1 MMSTMHPNPFPWPL
15 RRVLAPALLGGLLA
29 FGAAVHAQNIGQEN
43 LRTEGDRA
51 TAQGLYEAEVTVNGQ
66 SDAERTSAFGRAFAA
81 VLGKLSG
88 DRNVAGRPGV
98 GRELRNA
105 ADYVDSYDYR
115 QDSGTSTSGA
125 RTFGTT
131 LVVRFRPAEVDGIA
145 AALGLPVW
153 PQPRPKPVVWLA
165 IDDGSGP
172 RLVGLGQA
180 NAARPL
186 LERAQDRGYRLGLP
200 AGDSTEQALID
211 AIWRQDAAAVAA
223 ASARYS
229 PPMQLVGKLYR
240 AGGGWTADWMFIDA
254 GKTLNTWSSSD
265 VDARRAMVAGA
276 DGAADALIKRYAK
289 AGMAG
294 PLGSYRVAISGIDD
308 AADYLRLS
316 GLLQG
321 MSVVRRITPVRA
333 TARTLELD
341 LELLSGL
348 PGFDR
353 MLGEAGPLAPVS
365 PGGDGRPP
373 VYRLQ

>member
-1 MMSTMHPNPFPWPL
+1 MRPNPSLL
-15 RRVLAPALLGGLLA
+15 RLLPALFAGCMLA
-29 FGAAVHAQNIGQEN
+29 VVAAAVAAQDPGRDG

-51 TAQGLYEAEVTVNGQ
+51 AAQGLYEAEISVSGQ
-66 SDAERTSAFGRAFAA
+66 SDAERGSAFGRALAA

-88 DRNVAGRPGV
+88 DRGVAGRPGV

-105 ADYVDSYDYR
+105 ADYVESYDYR
-115 QDSGTSTSGA
+115 QDGGTSVSGA
-125 RTFGTT
+125 RSFATT
-131 LVVRFRPAEVDGIA
+131 LVVRFRPAEIDGLA

-180 NAARPL
+180 NAARSL
-186 LERAQDRGYRLGLP
+186 LDRAQDRGYRLGLP
-200 AGDSTEQALID
+200 AGDGAEQALVD
-211 AIWRQDAAAVAA
+211 AIWRQDTEAVAQ
-223 ASARYS
+223 ASSRYS

-240 AGGGWTADWMFIDA
+240 SGSGWAADWAFVDA
-254 GKTLNTWSSSD
+254 GKTLATWSSSD
-265 VDARRAMVAGA
+265 ADARRAMAAGA

-289 AGMAG
+289 AGVAG
-294 PLGSYRVAISGIDD
+294 PLGSYRVAFTGIDD

-316 GLLQG
+316 GLLQD
-321 MSVVRRITPVRA
+321 MSVVRRITPVHA
-333 TARTLELD
+333 TAGTLELD

-353 MLGEAGPLAPVS
+353 MLGEGGPLAPLS